1 MINPQA
7 LIHPTTAV
15 SPSAGAVPQKPAPG
29 SELVVELFYVEQDGC
44 EPCARA
50 VAEVDVAA
58 RLVRDELAA
67 YGRKLTV
74 RAVALH
80 EPGHAQALGVENPVT
95 VRVGGTDI
103 GSGSANHHLT
113 ECGVSGAA
121 PRSCRSYAWEGQLFD
136 APPAG
141 LIVDAVHREI
151 DHDAPPE
158 APALAGLARLRHSVR
173 GAVLVPGDPG
183 WAQVKAT
190 FNVAVEQHPTV
201 VVVPADAADVVT
213 VVRFAAEHG
222 VEVVP
227 QRTGHN
233 AAPLGDLSGTIL
245 LRTDAM
251 ADVHLDGERGL
262 AVVGAGAKWADVVPA
277 ASDLGLMALHG
288 STPDVSVAGYTLGGG
303 IGWYARS
310 HGLAA
315 NSLTGVEL
323 VTPDGQLR
331 WVDREH
337 EPELFWAL
345 RGGGGNFGVVTALE
359 FRLYP
364 VPEVYAGALFFPAE
378 RASEVLKAW
387 LTWTRTVPESVTS
400 VGRIIRFPAELEVP
414 ELLRGGSFAVVE
426 AVFTDDEASGSA
438 LLDPLRRLGPVM
450 DTFKTQPPAGIAEL
464 HMDPQ
469 NPLPYAAEHVVLADV
484 THEAIDGLVGV
495 VGQGSGSELISV
507 EIRHL
512 GGALSRAGKDHG
524 ALAKMP
530 GEYLLF
536 GVGATPTAAA
546 ADAVRADLALMKASL
561 SQFTSGSYYNF
572 SEDPTDPR
580 RHFPPEV
587 YARLQRIRSQVDP
600 KAIIRAN
607 HTIRIGTTPRA

>member
-1 MINPQA
+1 MQLTTEGEAMMNPE
-7 LIHPTTAV
+7 V
-15 SPSAGAVPQKPAPG
+15 
-29 SELVVELFYVEQDGC
+29 VVELFYVEQDGC

-50 VAEVDVAA
+50 ASEVDAAA
-58 RLVRDELAA
+58 RLLRDELAA
-67 YGRKLTV
+67 HGRKLTV
-74 RAVALH
+74 RAVALQ
-80 EPGHAQALGVENPVT
+80 EPGHAQALGVDDPVT

-103 GSGSANHHLT
+103 GSRSADHHVA
-113 ECGVSGAA
+113 ECGVPGTA
-121 PRSCRSYAWEGQLFD
+121 PRRCRGYEWDGRLFN

-141 LIVDAVHREI
+141 LIVDAVHREV
-151 DHDAPPE
+151 DRDATLE
-158 APALAGLARLRHSVR
+158 EPARAGLRELRDTVR
-173 GAVLVPGDPG
+173 GDVLVPGDAG
-183 WAQVKAT
+183 WDQAKAT

-213 VVRFAAEHG
+213 VLRYATEHG
-222 VEVVP
+222 VEVAP
-227 QRTGHN
+227 QRSGHN

-251 ADVHLDGERGL
+251 TDVHLDGERRL

-288 STPDVSVAGYTLGGG
+288 STPDVSIAGYTLGGG

-323 VTPDGQLR
+323 VTPDGQVR

-364 VPEVYAGALFFPAE
+364 VPEVYAGTLFFPAE

-387 LTWTRTVPESVTS
+387 LTWTRSAPESVTS

-414 ELLRGGSFAVVE
+414 EPLRGGSFVVVE
-426 AVFTDDEASGSA
+426 AVFTDDEASASA

-450 DTFKTQPPAGIAEL
+450 DTFRTQPPAGIAEL

-469 NPLPYAAEHVVLADV
+469 DPLPYAVDHVVLADV
-484 THEAIDGLVGV
+484 THEAIDGLVDA

-512 GGALSRAGKDHG
+512 GGALSRAREEHG
-524 ALAKMP
+524 ALARTP
-530 GEYLLF
+530 GEYLLL
-536 GVGATPTAAA
+536 GVGATPTAEAA
-546 ADAVRADLALMKASL
+546 VSVRAELALMKAPL
-561 SQFTSGSYYNF
+561 SQLVSGSYYNF
-572 SEDPTDPR
+572 SEEPTDPR

-587 YARLQRIRSQVDP
+587 YARLQRLRSQVDP
-600 KAIIRAN
+600 NATIRAN
-607 HTIRIGTTPRA
+607 HTIPTGTTPEA